1 MSDSLMNILFL
12 LGVLVIGVVLIVII
26 TLTRRTPKGLNKE
39 KYQEDWLKIEH
50 LVSDDVTSQHMAI
63 INADK
68 LLDRALKERGFKG
81 RTVGERMCA
90 ASREFTKRDAV
101 WGAHKLRNRIAH
113 EEDAKTNQPLTRR
126 VLASYKYA
134 LKDLGAL

>member
-1 MSDSLMNILFL
+1 MNDGMSVLFL
-12 LGVLVIGVVLIVII
+12 VGILVVAVGLIVMIH
-26 TLTRRTPKGLNKE
+26 LTRRTPKGLNKE

-50 LVSDDVTSQHMAI
+50 LVGDDIVSQHMAI

-101 WGAHKLRNRIAH
+101 WGAHKLRNKIAH
-113 EEDAKTNQPLTRR
+113 EEDVKTNQQLTRR
-126 VLASYKYA
+126 VLVSYKYA
-134 LKDLGAL
+134 LKDIGAL

>member
-1 MSDSLMNILFL
+1 MNDGMSLLFL
-12 LGVLVIGVVLIVII
+12 VGILVVGVGLIVLI

-50 LVSDDVTSQHMAI
+50 LVSDDVTTQHMAI

-81 RTVGERMCA
+81 RTVGERMCS

-101 WGAHKLRNRIAH
+101 WGSHKLRNKIAH
-113 EEDAKTNQPLTRR
+113 EENVKTNVQLTRR